1 MGSEEKKP
9 NDKKPGVQATAGVKL
24 LQQAGETLVPI
35 FVSAAGLLGF
45 VAFAGAVIMWT
56 RLEAM
61 EVPPEQ
67 ALDIA
72 PQGELVT
79 IGASYL
85 LVLGFFGALAVM
97 AVFLTDR
104 GARPTP
110 GMARTLLVL
119 VALEGIATIAIIP
132 DLSFATS
139 AVDCLLLTIP
149 LLAAFLAT
157 MVDGFSD
164 LEDDLERI
172 QREREGKSYRRHP
185 GLLRWHKASEQ
196 NRATGPG
203 TDRRPAFGGM
213 ERPAVVLMPIA
224 IAIVALAVFGVLAAF
239 GVSDEIRAWAL
250 AIFAVVLAV
259 WLLCLAA
266 HDRRSAVRCAPPAPT
281 AQPPAQRSKRQAAR
295 RTGGLLGCFWCPAPA
310 PATKGVDE
318 QAEKDASCDEPS
330 GCKCEE
336 RRRER
341 EEEKLEADR
350 RALERPRRLRLKP
363 WGAALILAAMVFG
376 GVLVL
381 LRLDDIWGAE
391 WWVPSSL
398 ALAPLLAVALWRI
411 SELANTR
418 LVWFGIAVFLS
429 VPLFGTLLTVA
440 KNIADPQVQA
450 LALIR
455 KSENPTES
463 IRGLYVTEANDR
475 IYFANLATEGCSEE
489 IEPGSGRLLSLP
501 SEDVV
506 AMSLGPRQ
514 GIKEARRT
522 ALEMSYA
529 LTPAIETGGASELL
543 PDDEARQKKAEEEGD
558 ASLAGA
564 RLENAG
570 PAIRPDFGSGLTLEP
585 DSAEPGRE
593 VTLTMSAPKEEIGG
607 FGQGRDGNNV
617 RIGGVKADIAK
628 RPAREIEQAEYILIG
643 EGTEAEEQIPLDKD
657 GLFVEVGDSG
667 EEEFVPLDEADAGDT
682 EPGDTVYLKIDA
694 GVRKIKD
701 MSIADESPLYV
712 EVNPATVRVAASET
726 RLGLAGSP
734 LYRQAWQRNRIT
746 FIVPEEADTG
756 VVTVECNQLAGSP
769 LLRVAHDPE
778 ARIAVRMRPNSPVVT
793 LDGRGS
799 GDRDEGDDVTMTWR
813 VEGVRRGHRK
823 RIKARL
829 PVRTSPYTV
838 ELSVVDGAGRTDTT
852 EVSLLRLPASKFEF
866 DGSEPNDGKSL
877 EGARRELAKA
887 ARSGSLPAAVE
898 LHGHAD
904 DPGTRSY
911 NLRLSLKRADAVRK
925 ALFKRPKRS
934 KGGAAAS
941 KQKARGGIQVPVR
954 ELAYGERCPLDR
966 AGGRRPRNRR
976 VDVFVFGEGVT
987 IVPPDGCY
995 PGRRKSVSWQVLR

>member
-1 MGSEEKKP
+1 MGDQEKKP
-9 NDKKPGVQATAGVKL
+9 NETKLTAGAKF
-24 LQQAGETLVPI
+24 LQMAGEKLAPI
-35 FVSAAGLLGF
+35 FISATGLLGF
-45 VAFAGAVIMWT
+45 VAFSGAVIMWT

-72 PQGELVT
+72 PQGELVA

-85 LVLGFFGALAVM
+85 LVLGFFGALAAM

-119 VALEGIATIAIIP
+119 VGLEGIATIAIIP

-185 GLLRWHKASEQ
+185 GLLRWHRASEQ

-259 WLLCLAA
+259 WLLCFAA

-295 RTGGLLGCFWCPAPA
+295 RTGGLLGCFWRPAPA

-318 QAEKDASCDEPS
+318 QAEKDSSCDEPS

-418 LVWFGIAVFLS
+418 LVWFGVAVFLS

-440 KNIADPQVQA
+440 KNLADPQVQA

-455 KSENPTES
+455 KADTPTES
-463 IRGLYVTEANDR
+463 IQGLYVTEANDR
-475 IYFANLATEGCSEE
+475 VYFANLATEGCGEE

-501 SEDVV
+501 SDDVV

-514 GIKEARRT
+514 GITEARKT

-543 PDDEARQKKAEEEGD
+543 PDDEERQKKAEEEENV
-558 ASLAGA
+558 SLAGA

-585 DSAEPGRE
+585 DSAEPGDE
-593 VTLTMSAPKEEIGG
+593 VTLTMSVPKREIGG

-628 RPAREIEQAEYILIG
+628 QPALKIERAEFILVG
-643 EGTEAEEQIPLDKD
+643 EGSDDEEWIPLDKE
-657 GLFVEVGDSG
+657 GVFVDIGDPG
-667 EEEFVPLDEADAGDT
+667 EEFVPLDEVEAGDT
-682 EPGDTVYLKIDA
+682 EAGDSLYVKLDSAVRRIGNQSIPGDRARYLKVDA
-694 GVRKIKD
+694 ENVSVAEGARFD
-701 MSIADESPLYV
+701 LADSSLYQQIWN
-712 EVNPATVRVAASET
+712 E
-726 RLGLAGSP
+726 
-734 LYRQAWQRNRIT
+734 NRIT
-746 FIVPEEADTG
+746 FIVPEEARTD

-769 LLRVAHDPE
+769 LLRVAHDPV
-778 ARIAVRMRPNSPVVT
+778 ARIAVRMRPNSPMVT

-799 GDRDEGDDVTMTWR
+799 GDRDENDEVTMTWR
-813 VEGVRRGHRK
+813 VEGARHGHGK
-823 RIKARL
+823 RIEATL

-838 ELSVVDGAGRTDTT
+838 ELKVIDKAGHTDTT

-866 DGSEPNDGKSL
+866 DGRRPIGEKVIAS
-877 EGARRELAKA
+877 ARRELENA
-887 ARSGSLPAAVE
+887 ARSGASPIAIE

-904 DPGTRSY
+904 DPGTRRY
-911 NLRLSLKRADAVRK
+911 NLKLSLARADEVRK
-925 ALFKRPKRS
+925 RLFKKPRHS
-934 KGGAAAS
+934 GGAAATS
-941 KQKARGGIQVPVR
+941 KQKEGERAVVPVR

-966 AGGRRPRNRR
+966 RGGRQPRNRR
-976 VDVFVFGEGVT
+976 VDVFVLGEGVT
-987 IVPPDGCY
+987 IVPSDGCR
-995 PGRRKSVSWQVLR
+995 PGRQKSANW

>member
-1 MGSEEKKP
+1 MGSQET
-9 NDKKPGVQATAGVKL
+9 DTRQTAGAKL
-24 LQQAGETLVPI
+24 LQLAGEKLVPI
-35 FVSAAGLLGF
+35 FVSATGLLGF

-119 VALEGIATIAIIP
+119 VALEGIATIAIVP
-132 DLSFATS
+132 ERSAWAS
-139 AVDCLLLTIP
+139 AVDCGLLILP
-149 LLAAFLAT
+149 LLAAFIAT
-157 MVDGFSD
+157 MADDFSE
-164 LEDDLERI
+164 LRDDLERLGHEQEGRGYERKI
-172 QREREGKSYRRHP
+172 GRLRPQVGDGGRRSTCTAEERREALRDKKRRALVFAP
-185 GLLRWHKASEQ
+185 VGIAALGLVVAGALA
-196 NRATGPG
+196 ATGVG
-203 TDRRPAFGGM
+203 DNARFWVLFG
-213 ERPAVVLMPIA
+213 
-224 IAIVALAVFGVLAAF
+224 
-239 GVSDEIRAWAL
+239 
-250 AIFAVVLAV
+250 FAVVVVGWLFVLAI
-259 WLLCLAA
+259 
-266 HDRRSAVRCAPPAPT
+266 DDRKTTRRSAPTEDEQEEAGPGAPT
-281 AQPPAQRSKRQAAR
+281 PQREPSWLCRLLACSR
-295 RTGGLLGCFWCPAPA
+295 RNVTCPAEQEA
-310 PATKGVDE
+310 DGRSEDE
-318 QAEKDASCDEPS
+318 EQRRRRD
-330 GCKCEE
+330 EE
-336 RRRER
+336 RET
-341 EEEKLEADR
+341 ER
-350 RALERPRRLRLKP
+350 RAIKRPRRLRLKP
-363 WGAALILAAMVFG
+363 WGVGLILVAMATG
-376 GVLVL
+376 SALVL
-381 LRLDDIWGAE
+381 LRLDDVAGE
-391 WWVPSSL
+391 WWIALSL

-682 EPGDTVYLKIDA
+682 EPGDSVYLKIDA

-995 PGRRKSVSWQVLR
+995 PGHRKSVSWQVLR